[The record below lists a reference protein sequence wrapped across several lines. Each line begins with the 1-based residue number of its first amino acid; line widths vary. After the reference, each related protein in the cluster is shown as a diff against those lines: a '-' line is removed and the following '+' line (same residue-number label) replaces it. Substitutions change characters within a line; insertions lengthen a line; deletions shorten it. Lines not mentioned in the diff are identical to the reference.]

1 MGLPVFLY
9 CLEQNIVYWK
19 TMTIEHKT
27 WLYSALLSFFLAL
40 QLPVISHALTLEKDT
55 FWQGQVKVSED
66 ILVPKGITLTIRPGT
81 SVKVAVAESTK
92 TDPEYMSPLTEIT
105 IRGTLRVEGTTK
117 EPVVFSGEDN
127 KAGNWAGIVIDRGV
141 AVMNSFSIKNAE
153 TAINSLDGS
162 LKMIGAVIQDNRYGL
177 VLQGSRSDTLQENS
191 LITGNDYGVFTL
203 QGAHLVTISSRLSG
217 NRKKDSFAAAAKEF
231 PLTPVI
237 KITESLP
244 VSRRYQ
250 DEVFRGDMVW
260 QGRIEVAGTIR
271 VPQGSRLIIMP
282 GTIVEFLK
290 KDTNGDGIGENG
302 LMIQGRLVAK
312 GTREEPIVFRS
323 AEKDKSMGDWDSIN
337 IMDSAV
343 GQNLIENC
351 LIEHA
356 YRGLHFHF
364 SNVAVYDSHI
374 TENYRGIQFQESQ
387 VDMKGNYLYGNKSG
401 VQGRDSD
408 LLFTSNTLQNNYVG
422 ANFFRATISAIG
434 NRIVNNWK
442 EGLRIREG
450 VSSLRENLIDG
461 NRQGT
466 LLADMFYG
474 SYSRNSFTNNLET
487 GLAVRNADNIE
498 VSENVIASNGI
509 NGLNVQDSRFLVKGN
524 QITDNAERGI
534 GVQSFDGLI
543 TENNLAANGIY
554 AIDLDGPG
562 NVAAPANWWGTDDPA
577 RVILDKRR
585 ESSRGSVFHEKASD
599 RPLRFTWPLQ
609 TVSSDSTWRGEI
621 IISVNTSV
629 MNNAT
634 LNIAPGT
641 TVRFARDTG
650 LLIKGR
656 MLAKGKPEQRIVFTS
671 IAKKAASEWDEIQL
685 EYATGSVI
693 SNCVFEYAN
702 WGLHSHF
709 TNLTISDSLF
719 TNNFGGMRFR
729 SGPVVIKKSV
739 FENNS
744 IGIRSYI
751 GNAVIRDNV
760 VTKNETGIFV
770 REKGGGLLITRNN
783 IFDNSNYNIR
793 VGDFNNEDVPARDN
807 WWGSS
812 EPLAT
817 LFDGRSEPG
826 IGNVLFEPF
835 SREPFSTGAGASP

>member
-1 MGLPVFLY
+1 
-9 CLEQNIVYWK
+9 
-19 TMTIEHKT
+19 MTTAVNTDLKIQMLCPTQIMKINFAT
-27 WLYSALLSFFLAL
+27 LLYSALVSMSLIAAL
-40 QLPVISHALTLEKDT
+40 PAISHAQTLDKDT
-55 FWQGQVKVSED
+55 VWQGEVKVSED

-117 EPVVFSGEDN
+117 EPVAFSGESN
-127 KAGNWAGIVIDRGV
+127 KTGNWAGIVIDRGV

-162 LKMIGAVIQDNRYGL
+162 LKMNGAVIQDNRYGL

-203 QGAHLVTISSRLSG
+203 QGALLVTKSSRLSG
-217 NRKKDSFAAAAKEF
+217 NRKKDSFTATAKDLPSPPGF
-231 PLTPVI
+231 KVS
-237 KITESLP
+237 ESQP

-282 GTIVEFLK
+282 GTIVEFFK

-312 GTREEPIVFRS
+312 GTKEEPIVFRS
-323 AEKDKSMGDWDSIN
+323 AEKNKSMGDWDSIN
-337 IMDSAV
+337 IMDSAM

-408 LLFTSNTLQNNYVG
+408 LLFTTNTLQNNYVG
-422 ANFFRATISAIG
+422 ANFFRTTISANG

-450 VSSLRENLIDG
+450 VSTLRENLIDG
-461 NRQGT
+461 NRQGL

-474 SYSRNSFTNNLET
+474 SYNSNSFTNNIET

-498 VSENVIASNGI
+498 VSDNAIASNGI
-509 NGLNVQDSRFLVKGN
+509 TGLNVQDSRFLVKGN

-554 AIDLDGPG
+554 AIDLDGSG
-562 NVAAPANWWGTDDPA
+562 NLAAPANWWGTDDPSK
-577 RVILDKRR
+577 VILDKRR
-585 ESSRGSVFHEKASD
+585 ESSRGSVFHEKAYNK
-599 RPLRFTWPLQ
+599 PLRFTWPLQ
-609 TVSSDSTWRGEI
+609 MISSDTTWRGEI
-621 IISVNTSV
+621 IINVNTSV
-629 MNNAT
+629 MNNAI

-641 TVRFARDTG
+641 MVRFARDTG

-656 MLAKGKPEQRIVFTS
+656 MLAEGKPRQRIVFTS
-671 IAKKAASEWDEIQL
+671 LDKKAASEWDEIQL

-729 SGPVVIKKSV
+729 SGPVVIKRSV
-739 FENNS
+739 FEHNS

-760 VTKNETGIFV
+760 ITKNETGIFV
-770 REKGGGLLITRNN
+770 REKGGGLSITRNN

-835 SREPFSTGAGASP
+835 SREPFRTGAGASP

>member
-1 MGLPVFLY
+1 MIRPTKIMKINY
-9 CLEQNIVYWK
+9 P
-19 TMTIEHKT
+19 T
-27 WLYSALLSFFLAL
+27 WLFITLFSSLLILGSPF
-40 QLPVISHALTLEKDT
+40 ISHALTLEKDT
-55 FWQGQVKVSED
+55 VWQGQVKISED
-66 ILVPKGITLTIRPGT
+66 ILVPKGLTLTIRPGT

-127 KAGNWAGIVIDRGV
+127 KNGNWAGIVIDRGV
-141 AVMNSFSIKNAE
+141 AVMTCFSIKNAE
-153 TAINSLDGS
+153 TAINSLDGN
-162 LKMIGAVIQDNRYGL
+162 LRMNEAVIRDNRYGL
-177 VLQGSRSDTLQENS
+177 VLQGNGSHTLQENS

-203 QGAHLVTISSRLSG
+203 QGAHLVTKSSRLSG
-217 NRKKDSFAAAAKEF
+217 NRKKDSFVAAAKEF
-231 PLTPVI
+231 PPPQVI
-237 KITESLP
+237 KTSENQP

-282 GTIVEFLK
+282 GTVVEFLK

-312 GTREEPIVFRS
+312 GTREEPIIFRS

-337 IMDSAV
+337 IMDSAG
-343 GQNLIENC
+343 GQNLVENC

-374 TENYRGIQFQESQ
+374 TQNYRGIQFQESL

-422 ANFFRATISAIG
+422 ANFFRATITANG

-450 VSSLRENLIDG
+450 VSTLRENLVDG

-474 SYSRNSFTNNLET
+474 SYNRNSFTNNLET

-498 VSENVIASNGI
+498 VSNNVIASNGI
-509 NGLNVQDSRFLVKGN
+509 NGLNVQDSRFLVKSN

-585 ESSRGSVFHEKASD
+585 ESSRGSVSNERACD
-599 RPLRFTWPLQ
+599 RPFRFTWPLQ
-609 TVSSDSTWRGEI
+609 TVSSDTTWRGEI
-621 IISVNTSV
+621 IISANTSV

-634 LNIAPGT
+634 LKIEPGT
-641 TVRFARDTG
+641 TVRFARGTG

-656 MLAKGKPEQRIVFTS
+656 MLAEGKPEQKIVFTS
-671 IAKKAASEWDEIQL
+671 IEKKSASEWDEIQL

-693 SNCVFEYAN
+693 SNCIFEYAN

-709 TNLTISDSLF
+709 TNLTVSNSHF

-729 SGPVVIKKSV
+729 SGPVEIKESV
-739 FENNS
+739 FEHNS

-751 GNAVIRDNV
+751 GNAVIRNNV
-760 VTKNETGIFV
+760 IARNETGIFV
-770 REKGGGLLITRNN
+770 REKGGGLSITRNN

-807 WWGSS
+807 WWGST

-835 SREPFSTGAGASP
+835 SREPFRTGTGASP